1 MGPGIDAPECY
12 KVNFPVDAKIADV
25 LRDFRPLHDPDKKDV
40 RQLSPVERLSKV
52 FLTDPIDE
60 HLHIIVQHPRAF
72 LCPSGL
78 RSTLTSPFIVQ
89 YPLPTLTLSSHPPPL
104 FPRPASAST
113 FLGTGSRPGIILTAA
128 VPQLSPSSPSSWLSS
143 WRLVCWSPPLLSPDF
158 SPPTHAL

>member
-1 MGPGIDAPECY
+1 MGSGIDAPECY
-12 KVNFPVDAKIADV
+12 KVNFPVDAKIADK
-25 LRDFRPLHDPDKKDV
+25 LRDFRPLHDPDKEV
-40 RQLSPVERLSKV
+40 CQLSPVDELSEVFSKV
-52 FLTDPIDE
+52 PLRK
-60 HLHIIVQHPRAF
+60 HLHIIAQAPREF

-78 RSTLTSPFIVQ
+78 RSMLTSPFIVH

-143 WRLVCWSPPLLSPDF
+143 LRLVCWSPPLLSPDF